1 MKCCTFF
8 GHADAPAEI
17 IPELKEIIQYCIKK
31 HAVDTFYVGEQG
43 NFDRYAR
50 QIIKEIQQEQS
61 EITYYVVLSYLPK
74 KTADFSTE
82 NTIYPEGLEMVPR
95 RFAIDK
101 RNRWM
106 IDHSD
111 FVITYVSRSFG
122 GAAKFKEIAEKKN
135 RVVINIT

>member
-1 MKCCTFF
+1 
-8 GHADAPAEI
+8 
-17 IPELKEIIQYCIKK
+17 
-31 HAVDTFYVGEQG
+31 
-43 NFDRYAR
+43 
-50 QIIKEIQQEQS
+50 
-61 EITYYVVLSYLPK
+61 
-74 KTADFSTE
+74 
-82 NTIYPEGLEMVPR
+82 MVPR